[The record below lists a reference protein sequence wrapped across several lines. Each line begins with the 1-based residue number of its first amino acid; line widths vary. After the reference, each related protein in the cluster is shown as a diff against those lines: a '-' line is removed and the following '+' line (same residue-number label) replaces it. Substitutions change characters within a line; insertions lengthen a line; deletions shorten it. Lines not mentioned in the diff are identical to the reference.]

1 MYNNPLFLLFT
12 CINIYLKPLFLIQII
27 KFTSQLMLSYIFN
40 LFVIIVMKRI
50 VKSGFYSMMKQQFLI
65 KKPYISALNGVK

>member
-1 MYNNPLFLLFT
+1 MYNNPLFLLFS
-12 CINIYLKPLFLIQII
+12 CIIICLKVLFLIQII

-40 LFVIIVMKRI
+40 LFVIIVMERI
-50 VKSGFYSMMKQQFLI
+50 IKSGFYSMMKQQLFI